1 MVTRMKTTIE
11 LPDDLV
17 AQVREIARDERTTMR
32 ELMIEGLR
40 HALERRQV
48 TSRAEFVF
56 PTYAGKGLA
65 EGISGADLIDAS
77 YGLPR

>member
-1 MVTRMKTTIE
+1 MTRMKTTIE

-17 AQVREIARDERTTMR
+17 AQVRDVARDEHITMR

-40 HALERRQV
+40 HALERRQS

-56 PTYAGKGLA
+56 PTF
-65 EGISGADLIDAS
+65 GADDA
-77 YGLPR
+77 

>member
-1 MVTRMKTTIE
+1 MVARMKTTIE

-17 AQVREIARDERTTMR
+17 AQVREVAREEHTTMR

-40 HALERRQV
+40 HALERREA

-56 PTYAGKGLA
+56 PTFGG
-65 EGISGADLIDAS
+65 D
-77 YGLPR
+77 R

>member
-1 MVTRMKTTIE
+1 MKTTIE

-17 AQVREIARDERTTMR
+17 AQVRDIAREEHTTMR

-40 HALERRQV
+40 HALERRQA
-48 TSRAEFVF
+48 TTRAEFVF
-56 PTYAGKGLA
+56 PTYAGHGLA
-65 EGISGADLIDAS
+65 EGIIGADIIDVS

>member
-17 AQVREIARDERTTMR
+17 AQVRDVAREEHTTMR

-40 HALERRQV
+40 HALERRQA
-48 TSRAEFVF
+48 TGRAEFVF
-56 PTYAGKGLA
+56 PTYAGSGLA
-65 EGISGADLIDAS
+65 EGIIGAEIIDVS

>member
-17 AQVREIARDERTTMR
+17 AQVREVARDERTTMR

-40 HALERRQV
+40 HALERRQA

-56 PTYAGKGLA
+56 PTYSGNGLA

>member
-1 MVTRMKTTIE
+1 
-11 LPDDLV
+11 
-17 AQVREIARDERTTMR
+17 
-32 ELMIEGLR
+32 
-40 HALERRQV
+40 
-48 TSRAEFVF
+48 VF